1 MNCQK
6 RLYGYGIHC
15 IYPHFPFFLH
25 IHLYNL
31 WRKNIKS
38 YYTLGGENIQLENAE
53 LLGSYSYYQAS
64 TMQKGITI
72 TKPYKLVICM
82 VASQNPHDGADTY
95 SSISVNSSSKVIS
108 KRGINNGGKN
118 QGASYAIIINPNI
131 GDTIT
136 AYGFATMGA
145 CFIGI
150 N

>member
-1 MNCQK
+1 MNSFCDNNC
-6 RLYGYGIHC
+6 GF
-15 IYPHFPFFLH
+15 PHKPNRDH
-25 IHLYNL
+25 QQL
-31 WRKNIKS
+31 WCNKS

-53 LLGSYSYYQAS
+53 LLGSYCDYRAS

-72 TKPYKLVICM
+72 TKPYKLVMCM
-82 VASQNPHDGADTY
+82 VASQNPHDGASTY
-95 SSISVNSSSKVIS
+95 SSISVNSSSQVIS
-108 KRGINNGGKN
+108 KSGINNGGKN

-145 CFIGI
+145 CFVGV